1 VQDNWT
7 SWGTDLHVALT
18 GEGGRRAGLERALRE
33 AILGGRLA
41 PGARLP
47 STRALA
53 NDLGL
58 ARGTVVEAY
67 EQLAVEGYL
76 VTRPGAA
83 ARVGQAPAAFERP
96 DERSDPRRP
105 PRHDLRVGSPDVSA
119 FPREAWLKAMRTALR
134 ETPDFALATSDPR
147 GEPRLRAALAEQL
160 GRARGVVANPDRV
173 LVCSGFS
180 QGFSLLCR
188 VLRAGGAQHIGL
200 EDPCIPDYPAIA
212 RAAGLEVHPLGVDGE
227 GALPPDRDL
236 DAVLVTPAH
245 QFPLGATM
253 SPARRAALL
262 EWARDAQAVVIE
274 DDYDGEFRYDRS
286 PVGALQGLDPGTV
299 AYAGTASKT
308 LAPGLRLGW
317 LVLPPAL
324 AGPVAEMKELD
335 DRHAPVLDQI
345 ALAALI
351 EAGDFDRQVR
361 RMRARYRRRRDDL
374 VRMLGEHRA
383 TGIAAGLHAVVP
395 VADAEST
402 LARAERHSLAL
413 SSLTRFHHTPGDH
426 AEALVVGYA
435 TPPDHGYAA
444 ALEALALVLA

>member
-1 VQDNWT
+1 
-7 SWGTDLHVALT
+7 
-18 GEGGRRAGLERALRE
+18 
-33 AILGGRLA
+33 
-41 PGARLP
+41 
-47 STRALA
+47 
-53 NDLGL
+53 
-58 ARGTVVEAY
+58 
-67 EQLAVEGYL
+67 
-76 VTRPGAA
+76 
-83 ARVGQAPAAFERP
+83 
-96 DERSDPRRP
+96 
-105 PRHDLRVGSPDVSA
+105 
-119 FPREAWLKAMRTALR
+119 MRTALR

-147 GEPRLRAALAEQL
+147 GEPRLRAALAGQL
-160 GRARGVVANPDRV
+160 GRARGVVAAPDRV

-188 VLRAGGAQHIGL
+188 VLRAGGARSIGL

-212 RAAGLEVHPLGVDGE
+212 RAAGLAVVPVGVDAE
-227 GALPPDRDL
+227 GAVPPAQAL

-262 EWARDAQAVVIE
+262 EWARDAGAIVIE

-324 AGPVAEMKELD
+324 AEPVAEMKELD

-361 RMRARYRRRRDDL
+361 RMRTRYRRRRDDL
-374 VRMLGEHRA
+374 LRMLGEHRA

-395 VADAEST
+395 VADVAAVLAE
-402 LARAERHSLAL
+402 ADRRSLAL
-413 SSLTRFHHTPGDH
+413 SSLERFHHTPGEH
-426 AEALVVGYA
+426 PQALVVGYA

-444 ALEALALVLA
+444 ALEALRAALAEVDLGPAAGLDDDDVA